1 VHDDHKNQHQ
11 NMGIDCELYRY
22 NQCFFSLKK
31 DEITYFASDF
41 LDSELD
47 ADHVSWLNIH
57 DIRDQHSVKLLC
69 TKLHIDK
76 LSIENIYIKQRRPK
90 VEEYPNYIYFS
101 VTLTDLND
109 RYSDMFSENQVT
121 FFLGD
126 EYLITMQ
133 HGLKGYFD
141 SVRDRIEH
149 SKGKI
154 RRQKSDFLLYRCME
168 AILDNYYLIIDDVSE
183 NSTKIENRLHQHED
197 KAILHDIETQKRKL
211 IHLRTIARPIRDIT
225 EQLYSSE
232 TKLIHEENTRY
243 FKTLN
248 SNCNNLITE
257 IDSQIQIL
265 DGLANFYYAAQGQ
278 RMNEIMKVLT
288 IVSAIFI
295 PLTFIAGVYG
305 MNFENM
311 PELKMKNAYF
321 DVVGVMIIT
330 GVLLFLYFIKKGWL
344 KKSDYHINK

>member
-1 VHDDHKNQHQ
+1 MKHE
-11 NMGIDCELYRY
+11 CELYKY
-22 NQCFFSLKK
+22 NSCFYLIKNN
-31 DEITYFASDF
+31 DLNYFATDF
-41 LDSELD
+41 LDAELD
-47 ADHVSWLNIH
+47 DDHVCWLNIH
-57 DIRDQHSVKLLC
+57 DLTDHDSIKQLC
-69 TKLHIDK
+69 AKLHIDK
-76 LSIENIYIKQRRPK
+76 LSIENIYIHQRRPK
-90 VEEYPNYIYFS
+90 VEEYPHYIYFS
-101 VTLTDLND
+101 VTLTDLTD
-109 RYSDMFSENQVT
+109 RKNDMFAENQIT
-121 FFLGD
+121 FFLG
-126 EYLITMQ
+126 ETYLITMQ
-133 HGLKGYFD
+133 NGLKGYFD
-141 SVRDRIEH
+141 SVRNRIEY

-168 AILDNYYLIIDDVSE
+168 AILDNYYRIIDDVSE
-183 NSTKIENRLHQHED
+183 NSTKIEDRLHQHED

-211 IHLRTIARPIRDIT
+211 IQLRTISRPMRDIT

-232 TKLIHEENTRY
+232 TKLIHEQNERY

-248 SNCNNLITE
+248 NSCNNLITE

-311 PELKMKNAYF
+311 PELKKKNAYF
-321 DVVGVMIIT
+321 IVLGVMISLGII
-330 GVLLFLYFIKKGWL
+330 LFVYFIKKGWL
-344 KKSDYHINK
+344 KKSDYHIDNQ

>member
-1 VHDDHKNQHQ
+1 
-11 NMGIDCELYRY
+11 MELACELYRY
-22 NQCFFSLKK
+22 NQCFFSLKR
-31 DEITYFASDF
+31 DDITYFATDF
-41 LDSELD
+41 LDAELD
-47 ADHVSWLNIH
+47 QDHVSWLNIH
-57 DIRDQHSVKLLC
+57 DLSNEQAVKLLC

-90 VEEYPNYIYFS
+90 VEEYRNYIYFS
-101 VTLTDLND
+101 ITLTELNSE
-109 RYSDMFSENQVT
+109 YPDMFHENQIT
-121 FFLGD
+121 FFLGED
-126 EYLITMQ
+126 YLITMQ
-133 HGLKGYFD
+133 DGLKGYFN
-141 SVRDRIEH
+141 SVRDRIEF

-168 AILDNYYLIIDDVSE
+168 AILDNYYHIIDDVSE
-183 NSTKIENRLHQHED
+183 NSSKIEKRLHQHED
-197 KAILHDIETQKRKL
+197 KSLLHDIETQKRKL
-211 IHLRTIARPIRDIT
+211 IQLRTIARPIRDIT
-225 EQLYSSE
+225 EQLFSSE

-248 SNCNNLITE
+248 SHCTNLITE

-305 MNFENM
+305 MNFENI
-311 PELKMKNAYF
+311 PELKMKYAYF
-321 DVVGVMIIT
+321 VVVGIMALLGMI
-330 GVLLFLYFIKKGWL
+330 LFVYFIKKGWL
-344 KKSDYHINK
+344 KRSDYHIDEP

>member
-1 VHDDHKNQHQ
+1 MRMINE
-11 NMGIDCELYRY
+11 CELYKY
-22 NQCFFSLKK
+22 NRCFYLIKNN
-31 DEITYFASDF
+31 DIHYFASDF
-41 LDSELD
+41 LEEELD
-47 ADHVSWLNIH
+47 DDHVCWLNIH
-57 DIRDQHSVKLLC
+57 DLSDQEAIRQLC

-76 LSIENIYIKQRRPK
+76 LSIENIYIQQRRPK

-109 RYSDMFSENQVT
+109 RSSDMFGENQIT

-133 HGLKGYFD
+133 NGLKGYFD
-141 SVRDRIEH
+141 SVRDRIEY

-168 AILDNYYLIIDDVSE
+168 AILDNYYRIIDDVSE
-183 NSTKIENRLHQHED
+183 NSAKIENRLHLHED

-211 IHLRTIARPIRDIT
+211 IQLRTISRPIRDIT

-311 PELKMKNAYF
+311 PELKKKNAYF
-321 DVVGVMIIT
+321 VVVGIMFLL
-330 GVLLFLYFIKKGWL
+330 GVILFIYFIKKGWL
-344 KKSDYHINK
+344 KKSDYHIDK

>member
-1 VHDDHKNQHQ
+1 MKNA
-11 NMGIDCELYRY
+11 CELYKY
-22 NQCFFSLKK
+22 NNCFYLIKNDSL
-31 DEITYFASDF
+31 DYFACDF
-41 LDSELD
+41 LDAELD
-47 ADHVSWLNIH
+47 EDHVCWLNIH
-57 DIRDQHSVKLLC
+57 DTTDHIAIKQLC

-76 LSIENIYIKQRRPK
+76 LSIENIYVQQRRPK

-101 VTLTDLND
+101 VTLTDLRAKD
-109 RYSDMFSENQVT
+109 RDMFDENQIT
-121 FFLGD
+121 FFLGSS
-126 EYLITMQ
+126 YLITMQ
-133 HGLKGYFD
+133 NGMKGYFD
-141 SVRDRIEH
+141 DVRDRIEF

-154 RRQKSDFLLYRCME
+154 RRHKSDFLLYRCME
-168 AILDNYYLIIDDVSE
+168 AILDNYYRIIDDVAE
-183 NSTKIENRLHQHED
+183 NSSKIEDRLHQHED
-197 KAILHDIETQKRKL
+197 KSLLHDIETQKRKL
-211 IHLRTIARPIRDIT
+211 IKLRSISRPIRDIT

-232 TKLIHEENTRY
+232 TDLIFKSNTRY

-311 PELKMKNAYF
+311 PELKMRNAYF
-321 DVVGVMIIT
+321 VIIGLMISLGII
-330 GVLLFLYFIKKGWL
+330 LFAYFIKKGWL
-344 KKSDYHINK
+344 RKSDYHIDQ